1 MKTIKLIL
9 PMIVVVLAVVSLI
22 SEYNLTAY
30 IMMVFS
36 IINAIEAVDYYK
48 QNKKMNAMIMLFFSV
63 VIFVIAILLFLKI
76 RG

>member
-1 MKTIKLIL
+1 MKIIKLIL

-30 IMMVFS
+30 MMIVFS

-48 QNKKMNAMIMLFFSV
+48 QNKKMNSMIMLFFSV

>member
-1 MKTIKLIL
+1 
-9 PMIVVVLAVVSLI
+9 MIAVVLGVVSLT

-30 IMMVFS
+30 MMMVFS